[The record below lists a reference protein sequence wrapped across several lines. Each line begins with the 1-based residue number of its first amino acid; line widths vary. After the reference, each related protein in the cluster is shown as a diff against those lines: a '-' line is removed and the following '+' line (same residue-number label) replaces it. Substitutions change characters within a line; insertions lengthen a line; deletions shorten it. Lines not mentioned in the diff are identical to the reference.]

1 MLNVAEQI
9 IADDLLKQLANIEV
23 TKRDMPTVNSLI
35 FRLKKIRPEYRDSY
49 KLEIGD
55 SKAIEHLRKLQE
67 LLEKAS
73 KSEKKEN
80 QESQEA
86 TDEKPSHVLGLPIAY
101 PAQKDT

>member
-67 LLEKAS
+67 LLEKSA
-73 KSEKKEN
+73 KK
-80 QESQEA
+80 A
-86 TDEKPSHVLGLPIAY
+86 IPADEEPEMIAGLPV
-101 PAQKDT
+101 KRD